1 MMCGME
7 TKGYETL
14 YGKEEWEKLVVD
26 EWCKRY
32 IRV

>member
-26 EWCKRY
+26 E
-32 IRV
+32 